1 MELTNGEPAMES
13 TKKDETLKALVIIDM
28 TNDFVF
34 ETYEYEGTLY
44 EGKLVV
50 PMGKEIV
57 DKIARLIIKVVKEG
71 TVSVIRLPKD
81 HLNAFMNPELEL
93 KVAELGIDEVFIT
106 GLVEEV
112 CIYIN
117 SLGFLERGFR
127 TNIVKG
133 CTAPFDEE
141 KGREAFRELTECGAK
156 MVDDIPDDIKVILI
170 LEDEHD
176 ENSEEINSGDWPPH
190 NMKGTPGA
198 MTVKQIR
205 DALEERI

>member
-1 MELTNGEPAMES
+1 MES

-28 TNDFVF
+28 TNDFVY
-34 ETYEYEGTLY
+34 ETYEHEGTLY
-44 EGKLVV
+44 EGKLVA

-57 DKIARLIIKVVKEG
+57 DKIARLIIKVIREG
-71 TVSVIRLPKD
+71 TVSIIRLPKD

-93 KVAELGIDEVFIT
+93 KVAELGINEVFIT

-117 SLGFLERGFR
+117 SLSFLERGFR

-141 KGREAFRELTECGAK
+141 KGREAFRELTKCGAK
-156 MVDDIPDDIKVILI
+156 MVEDIPEDIKVILL
-170 LEDEHD
+170 LEDQHD
-176 ENSEEINSGDWPPH
+176 ENSEEIKSGDWPPH

-198 MTVKQIR
+198 MTVKIIR
-205 DALEERI
+205 DVLEGRNS

>member
-1 MELTNGEPAMES
+1 MES

-93 KVAELGIDEVFIT
+93 KVAELGIDEVFMT

>member
-1 MELTNGEPAMES
+1 MRWNSKRNG
-13 TKKDETLKALVIIDM
+13 ETLKALVVIDM

-44 EGKLVV
+44 EGKLVA
-50 PMGKEIV
+50 PMGKAIV
-57 DKIARLIIKVVKEG
+57 DNIARLIIKVVSGG
-71 TVSVIRLPKD
+71 TISVIRIPKD
-81 HLNAFMNPELEL
+81 HINAFMSPELEL
-93 KVAELGIDEVFIT
+93 KAAELGIDEVFLT

-112 CIYIN
+112 CIYTN
-117 SLGFLERGFR
+117 SLGFLERGFK

-141 KGREAFRELTECGAK
+141 KGREAFSELTECGAK
-156 MVDDIPDDIKVILI
+156 IVDGIPEKDIKVILL

-176 ENSEEINSGDWPPH
+176 ENSEEIKSGEWPLH

-198 MTVKQIR
+198 MTVKTIR
-205 DALEERI
+205 EALERRYS

>member
-1 MELTNGEPAMES
+1 
-13 TKKDETLKALVIIDM
+13 M

-34 ETYEYEGTLY
+34 EEYEHEGKIY
-44 EGKLVV
+44 QGKLVA
-50 PMGKEIV
+50 PMGKAII
-57 DKIARLIIKVVKEG
+57 DNIARLIKKAVSGG

-93 KVAELGIDEVFIT
+93 KAAEFGISEVYVT
-106 GLVEEV
+106 GLVEEI

-133 CTAPFDEE
+133 CTAPFEEE
-141 KGREAFRELTECGAK
+141 KGREAFRKLTKCGAK
-156 MVDDIPDDIKVILI
+156 MVDDIPDDIKVILL

-176 ENSEEINSGDWPPH
+176 ENSEEIKSGEWPPH
-190 NMKGTPGA
+190 NMKGTAGA
-198 MTVKQIR
+198 LTVKAIR
-205 DALEERI
+205 DALEGRI

>member
-1 MELTNGEPAMES
+1 MGEPGMES
-13 TKKDETLKALVIIDM
+13 TTKDETLKALVIIDM
-28 TNDFVF
+28 TNDFVY
-34 ETYEYEGTLY
+34 ETYEHEGTLY
-44 EGKLVV
+44 EGKLVA

-57 DKIARLIIKVVKEG
+57 DKIARLIIKVVREE

-93 KVAELGIDEVFIT
+93 KVAELGINEVFIT

-127 TNIVKG
+127 TNIVKD

-141 KGREAFRELTECGAK
+141 KGREAFRELIKCGAK
-156 MVDDIPDDIKVILI
+156 MVDDIPEDIKVILL

-176 ENSEEINSGDWPPH
+176 ENSEEIKSGDWPPH
-190 NMKGTPGA
+190 NMKGTSGA
-198 MTVKQIR
+198 MTVKTIR
-205 DALEERI
+205 DVLDGRNS

>member
-1 MELTNGEPAMES
+1 MELKGNG
-13 TKKDETLKALVIIDM
+13 ETLKALVIIDM

-44 EGKLVV
+44 EGKLVA
-50 PMGKEIV
+50 PMGKAII
-57 DKIARLIIKVVKEG
+57 DKIAGLIRKVVSGG
-71 TVSVIRLPKD
+71 TVSVIRLSKD

-93 KVAELGIDEVFIT
+93 KVAELGIDEVFMT

-141 KGREAFRELTECGAK
+141 KGREAFRELTRCGAK
-156 MVDDIPDDIKVILI
+156 MVDEIPEKDIKVILL

-176 ENSEEINSGDWPPH
+176 ENSEEIKSGDWPPH

-198 MTVKQIR
+198 LTVKPIR
-205 DALEERI
+205 DALEGRYK

>member
-1 MELTNGEPAMES
+1 MKWDSKRNG
-13 TKKDETLKALVIIDM
+13 ETLKALVIIDM

-34 ETYEYEGTLY
+34 ETYEYKGTLY
-44 EGKLVV
+44 EGKLVA
-50 PMGKEIV
+50 PMGKAII
-57 DKIARLIIKVVKEG
+57 DKIAGLIRKVVRGG

-93 KVAELGIDEVFIT
+93 KAAELGIDEVFMT

-127 TNIVKG
+127 TNTVKG

-141 KGREAFRELTECGAK
+141 KGREAFRELTKCGAK
-156 MVDDIPDDIKVILI
+156 MVDDVPEKDIKVILL

-176 ENSEEINSGDWPPH
+176 ENSEEIKSGDWPPH

-198 MTVKQIR
+198 LTVKPIQ
-205 DALEERI
+205 DALEGRYK

>member
-1 MELTNGEPAMES
+1 
-13 TKKDETLKALVIIDM
+13 LKALVIIDM
-28 TNDFVF
+28 TNDFVY
-34 ETYEYEGTLY
+34 ETYEYAGTLY
-44 EGKLVV
+44 EGKLVA
-50 PMGKEIV
+50 PMAKEIV
-57 DKIARLIIKVVKEG
+57 DKIARLIIKVVKGG
-71 TVSVIRLPKD
+71 TVSVIRIPKD

-93 KVAELGIDEVFIT
+93 KAAELGIDEVFIT

-141 KGREAFRELTECGAK
+141 KGREAFSELTECGAK
-156 MVDDIPDDIKVILI
+156 MVDDIPDDIKVILL
-170 LEDEHD
+170 LEDEHN
-176 ENSEEINSGDWPPH
+176 ENSEEIKSGDWPPH

-198 MTVKQIR
+198 MTVKTIR
-205 DALEERI
+205 DVLEERL

>member
-1 MELTNGEPAMES
+1 
-13 TKKDETLKALVIIDM
+13 LKALVIIDM
-28 TNDFVF
+28 TNDFVY
-34 ETYEYEGTLY
+34 ETYEYAGTLY
-44 EGKLVV
+44 EGKLVA
-50 PMGKEIV
+50 PMAKEIV
-57 DKIARLIIKVVKEG
+57 DKIARLIIKVVKGG
-71 TVSVIRLPKD
+71 TVSVIRIPKD

-93 KVAELGIDEVFIT
+93 KAAELGIDEVFIT

-141 KGREAFRELTECGAK
+141 KGREAFSELTECGAK
-156 MVDDIPDDIKVILI
+156 LVDDIPDDIKVILL
-170 LEDEHD
+170 LEDEHN
-176 ENSEEINSGDWPPH
+176 ENSEEIKSGDWPPH

-198 MTVKQIR
+198 MTVKTIR
-205 DALEERI
+205 DVLEERYS

>member
-93 KVAELGIDEVFIT
+93 KVAELGIDEVFMT